1 MKEIFSSEVSY
12 LDSKCYKVLSESCP
26 YIRQR
31 LNDFCSEI
39 GLYLLK
45 SGNVWVLRYGTHN
58 LGYFTER
65 DVSYPENLFVKLIN
79 QVHEE
84 YGSFRTYRFAMGRVP
99 CMDYTYNFK
108 EHYKAK
114 SVLENGVPTSL
125 TNYGSGR
132 TLENTL
138 DAVIKNNN
146 FEYTTAGSLMLSSK
160 LNKTSDLWYKFT
172 PLQVKEGLEI
182 VLLAKDRLDNKST
195 LKISNM

>member
-31 LNDFCSEI
+31 LDDLCSEI

-114 SVLENGVPTSL
+114 SVLENGIPASL

-146 FEYTTAGSLMLSSK
+146 FEYTTAGALMLSSK
-160 LNKTSDLWYKFT
+160 LNKTSDLWYKFM

>member
-1 MKEIFSSEVSY
+1 MIEIFSNIISS
-12 LDSKCYKVLSESCP
+12 LDDQCYRLLSKTCS
-26 YIRQR
+26 YIRMR
-31 LNDFCSEI
+31 PEDLTNEI
-39 GLYLLK
+39 GLFLLK

-65 DVSYPENLFVKLIN
+65 DITYPENLFVRLIN
-79 QVHEE
+79 QIHEE

-114 SVLENGVPTSL
+114 SVLENGIPASL

-146 FEYTTAGSLMLSSK
+146 FEYTTAGALRLSSK